1 MRRKQTTR
9 AEQEQRLARVVREKW
24 DPNGV
29 EYLAGAISSITTE
42 EQLEALIKANGSR

>member
-29 EYLAGAISSITTE
+29 EYLAGAISSLITDA
-42 EQLEALIKANGSR
+42 QLEALIKAINSR